1 MAPAIIAGLLISGF
15 VCMCVSFL
23 VSITKY
29 SLQDKAKH
37 SGGSR
42 NPTYVFVP
50 VKDFTKT
57 DYIKIVLMLMC
68 SSGLIGILVH
78 LHTGKAIDPGF
89 ILLALSGISAL
100 VIAGVT
106 GFSLAYLRLVRK

>member
-1 MAPAIIAGLLISGF
+1 MIAAIIAGLLISGF

-29 SLQDKAKH
+29 SLQDKEKH
-37 SGGSR
+37 SNGLET
-42 NPTYVFVP
+42 PTYVFVP
-50 VKDFTKT
+50 LKDFT
-57 DYIKIVLMLMC
+57 IKDHVKLILMLTC

-78 LHTGKAIDPGF
+78 LHTGKDIDPGF